1 MKQHFSYERLC
12 FDRWAAWVDRQW
24 EMGLGMPHETMLS
37 KVQRFGIRV
46 GAVHATNEPDIR
58 DEPEIV
64 SALMEEWAVTRV
76 LPHCALLARHRR
88 IVNGVRLDWR
98 VAGGRQRHMRD
109 SDFARLILND
119 ISDLGRKRFAKL
131 CVEGYAELRI
141 RLKHTPWSR

>member
-1 MKQHFSYERLC
+1 
-12 FDRWAAWVDRQW
+12 
-24 EMGLGMPHETMLS
+24 
-37 KVQRFGIRV
+37 
-46 GAVHATNEPDIR
+46 
-58 DEPEIV
+58 
-64 SALMEEWAVTRV
+64 
-76 LPHCALLARHRR
+76 LARHRR

-141 RLKHTPWSR
+141 RLKHTPWNR